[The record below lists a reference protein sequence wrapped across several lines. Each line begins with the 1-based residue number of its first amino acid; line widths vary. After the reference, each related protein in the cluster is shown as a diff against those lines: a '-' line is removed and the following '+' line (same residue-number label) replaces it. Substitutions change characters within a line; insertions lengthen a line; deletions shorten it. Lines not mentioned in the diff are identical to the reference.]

1 VVADP
6 TGHQATLE
14 AMTARAGALGLHHT
28 TIQIENRALSDCVAA
43 TV

>member
-1 VVADP
+1 
-6 TGHQATLE
+6 
-14 AMTARAGALGLHHT
+14 MTARAGALGLHHT